1 MQKVTVVT
9 CFIGESNAP
18 SIGVLAG
25 HVPPDDV
32 PVSGIMNTP
41 GTQVGILHTY
51 VGEKSTSN
59 SEKIEVQELQMAL
72 ANWKEHGEFRFE

>member
-9 CFIGESNAP
+9 CFTGGTGAP

-32 PVSGIMNTP
+32 PLSGVMKTP

-51 VGEKSTSN
+51 VAEKSTSN
-59 SEKIEVQELQMAL
+59 REGLEVQSLQMAL